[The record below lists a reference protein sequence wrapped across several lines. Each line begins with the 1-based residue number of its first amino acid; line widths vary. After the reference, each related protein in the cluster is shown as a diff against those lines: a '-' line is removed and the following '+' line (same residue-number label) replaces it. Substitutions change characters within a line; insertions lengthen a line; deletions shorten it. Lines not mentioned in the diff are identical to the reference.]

1 MLMILLSFASS
12 FDYAHQ
18 ATFCHEGEHP
28 DDELSNLIYNII
40 FGADMVVK
48 LFTEHRSVTSEEVVR
63 DTKRIIKIYLSG
75 EFWIDFLAIV
85 PFVWLVEESL
95 ELEPRQA
102 ALFYYL
108 KLVRLITGFKML
120 NYKTFLNYLKSR
132 HGN

>member
-48 LFTEHRSVTSEEVVR
+48 LFTEHRSMTSEEVIRDVR
-63 DTKRIIKIYLSG
+63 RIMKIYLAG
-75 EFWIDFLAIV
+75 DFWIDFIAIFPFRLLA
-85 PFVWLVEESL
+85 EE
-95 ELEPRQA
+95 
-102 ALFYYL
+102 LFGL
-108 KLVRLITGFKML
+108 
-120 NYKTFLNYLKSR
+120 
-132 HGN
+132 